1 MRQYECECTVCG
13 TKRQVAFREEP
24 YPEYGDMV
32 SAFCANCNADTCH
45 TRTLTRKTA
54 AELRRKA
61 EEENLRQSILDQCAE
76 YGFSARF
83 LYQSVI
89 ITTSLSDW
97 CFDYHEKLVTLYH
110 ESTYKINL
118 QTGAYAKAH
127 VQFSKRKMTPT
138 EVVSYIAEHDA
149 WRAQHPGKKR
159 G

>member
-13 TKRQVAFREEP
+13 TKRSVAFREEP

-32 SAFCANCNADTCH
+32 SAFCSNCGADTRH

-61 EEENLRQSILDQCAE
+61 EEENLRQSILDKCAE

-83 LYQSVI
+83 LHQPVI
-89 ITTSLSDW
+89 ITTSLADW
-97 CFDYHEKLVTLYH
+97 CFDYHESLITLYH

-118 QTGAYAKAH
+118 ETGLYAKAH
-127 VQFSKRKMTPT
+127 VQFSKREISPV
-138 EVVSYIAEHDA
+138 EVVKYIAEHDA
-149 WRAQHPGKKR
+149 WRAKHRGKK
-159 G
+159 